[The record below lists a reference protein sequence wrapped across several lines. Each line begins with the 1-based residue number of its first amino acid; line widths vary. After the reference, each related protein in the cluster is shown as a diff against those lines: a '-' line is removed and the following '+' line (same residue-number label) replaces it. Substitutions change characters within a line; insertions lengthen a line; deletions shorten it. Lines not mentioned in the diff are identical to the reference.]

1 MIGVALEGSLVNRIV
16 EINNTAECN
25 KHKKY
30 RHQMLVLGL
39 QYFIAK
45 VLLLILKIVFTS
57 INITIKVHKKYL
69 KFRALTTLLAV
80 KRPGEMYVY
89 LLCDISSHLF
99 SIQIPTILRKN
110 YLCLNSCIMFQLFG
124 FLMNSDPNDDD
135 RVMAQTTMYK

>member
-80 KRPGEMYVY
+80 RDLVKCMFIYYVTY
-89 LLCDISSHLF
+89 RHTCSAF
-99 SIQIPTILRKN
+99 R
-110 YLCLNSCIMFQLFG
+110 YQLF
-124 FLMNSDPNDDD
+124 
-135 RVMAQTTMYK
+135 